1 MLQQS
6 TLSGDLEDPPAA
18 PAPAAD
24 PMGQAQQNGENNL
37 AAFEMLKGKAEESLQ
52 RMRDDEVT
60 SVHNHDLRVQALT
73 QAIHL
78 AEDKKEDA
86 NKDKTRLAEEK
97 GSAEGELVK
106 TQETKA
112 AAEKYLSEVSN
123 ECDKAAQDW
132 DARQKG

>member
-6 TLSGDLEDPPAA
+6 TGDLSLEDPPAA

-24 PMGQAQQNGENNL
+24 PLGQAQENGENNL

-52 RMRDDEVT
+52 RLRDNEVT
-60 SVHNHDLRVQALT
+60 ETHNHDLRVQALT

-86 NKDKTRLAEEK
+86 NKDKTRLTEEK
-97 GSAEGELVK
+97 GEAEAELVK

-112 AAEKYLSEVSN
+112 AAEKY
-123 ECDKAAQDW
+123 
-132 DARQKG
+132 